1 MKNEC
6 PQGVALR
13 ARASPPTPAQAG
25 PRGGGAGGGG
35 VVHGGSAWSL
45 GGNAPRRQ
53 GAPGDE
59 RERKKK
65 GLPSALLALSFAF
78 FFALALAEKQ
88 TRTHYTRPRDPRA
101 SRPRPTLHAH
111 ARTPAHTHPARQPNI
126 KNGRDGRGPG
136 RARRRRSPGARL
148 RVGRRPPVRRHRAQA
163 VGGGACPGGRLHG
176 AGRCQPDRVVRFHG
190 GADGKGE
197 ESAPAPMLSLILLGL
212 TPLLISS
219 RPLLRRGT
227 RVEVHRLTAD
237 GLQVRVY
244 GLWVRSCGASRE
256 GGREKRTHATP
267 PPLNPPLP
275 SPPPLS
281 SSCLPSS
288 RRASSTCPSTAASR
302 SCACC
307 ARR

>member
-1 MKNEC
+1 MRHA
-6 PQGVALR
+6 GR
-13 ARASPPTPAQAG
+13 AR
-25 PRGGGAGGGG
+25 R
-35 VVHGGSAWSL
+35 VM
-45 GGNAPRRQ
+45 R
-53 GAPGDE
+53 E
-59 RERKKK
+59 REKKR
-65 GLPSALLALSFAF
+65 SAIGSPRAQFCV
-78 FFALALAEKQ
+78 FFAHALAEKQ

-136 RARRRRSPGARL
+136 RTRRRRSPGARL

-212 TPLLISS
+212 TPLLIPS

-237 GLQVRVY
+237 GLQVRGY
-244 GLWVRSCGASRE
+244 GLWVWSCGASRE